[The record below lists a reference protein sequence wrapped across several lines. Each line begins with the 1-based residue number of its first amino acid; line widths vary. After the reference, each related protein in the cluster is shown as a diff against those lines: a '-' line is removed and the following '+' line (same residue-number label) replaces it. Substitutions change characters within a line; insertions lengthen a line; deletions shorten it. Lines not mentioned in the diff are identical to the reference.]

1 MNIFKQFLKS
11 LHSPKDIALFRFQGI
26 GKTIL
31 YVFLLMFIA
40 TLPSIISFGTTLSQ
54 AVNSVQEAFEYDIP
68 YFEMN
73 NGVLSSN
80 MNEPIIEED
89 DEGVFIFD
97 TTGEVTYDD
106 VVQHDTAVAILEHEI
121 VMVESGQASSI
132 FFDDLATMGMG
143 NFTKDN
149 IEGIVN
155 SVGGM
160 MPLIIAVIA
169 VIMYLYNTALKF
181 IGVTVLAVIGLII
194 KETLHANVKYRHL
207 WIMSA
212 YTVTLPTILFSY
224 IKLLITVPFSFL
236 FYWLIAITMLTLVV
250 KKVPKPKRKQATPP
264 VEDGSEEEH
273 NAYDEKTKE

>member
-11 LHSPKDIALFRFQGI
+11 LHSPIDIALFRFQGI

-31 YVFLLMFIA
+31 YVFLLMLIA
-40 TLPSIISFGTTLSQ
+40 TLPSIISFGTTLTQ
-54 AVNSVQEAFEYDIP
+54 AVKSVQEAFEYDIP

-73 NGVLSSN
+73 NGVLISD
-80 MNEPIIEED
+80 MEEPIIEED

-97 TTGEVTYDD
+97 TTGVITYDD
-106 VVQHDTAVAILEHEI
+106 VVQYETGVAILETEI
-121 VMVESGQASSI
+121 VFVQDGYAES
-132 FFDDLATMGMG
+132 FYFNDLAAMGMS
-143 NFTKDN
+143 NFTSEN

-160 MPLIIAVIA
+160 MPLIIVVIA

-194 KETLHANVKYRHL
+194 KETLHSNVKYRHL

-212 YTVTLPTILFSY
+212 YTVTLPTILFAY
-224 IKLLITVPFSFL
+224 IKLLITVPYPFV
-236 FYWLIAITMLTLVV
+236 FYWLIAIAILTLVV
-250 KKVPKPKRKQATPP
+250 KKVPKPKRKPATP
-264 VEDGSEEEH
+264 VEAGPEEE
-273 NAYDEKTKE
+273 NEDVKPKE